1 MARDKIVVIE
11 DEPDIV
17 EVIAYNLKRE
27 GFNVHSAGRGDEGL
41 NEVRNQ
47 SPVLVILDLMLPG
60 MDGLSVCQQIKSDPF
75 TQDIPIIIVSAK
87 GEESD
92 VVIGLGLGADDYLA
106 KPFSPRE
113 LLARVKAVLRRGP
126 VRQDEQK
133 ERILIRELLIDI
145 ARHEV
150 RIADQLIKL
159 TATEFKILHQL
170 ARQPGRAF
178 TREQLLNRVI
188 GEGVVVVDRNID
200 VHIRSIRKK
209 LEDYSQMIQTIRGV
223 GYRFVGE

>member
-1 MARDKIVVIE
+1 MGRDKIVVIE

-27 GFNVHSAGRGDEGL
+27 GFNVHSANRGDEGL

-47 SPVLVILDLMLPG
+47 APVLVILDLMLPG

-133 ERILIRELLIDI
+133 ERILIRELLIDV